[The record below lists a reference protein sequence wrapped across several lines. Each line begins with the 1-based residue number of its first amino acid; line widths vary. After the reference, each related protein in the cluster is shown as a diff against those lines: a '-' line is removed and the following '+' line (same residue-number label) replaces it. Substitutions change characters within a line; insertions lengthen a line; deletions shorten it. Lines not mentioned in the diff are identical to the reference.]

1 MNDAAARLL
10 ALRKGI
16 ISELWQS
23 PRYRSLVEE
32 LKSRRPVVPYWNP
45 KQDNTHE
52 MQAASAAQK
61 WHDVIMAIVNP
72 EAYPR
77 EVE

>member
-16 ISELWQS
+16 IAELWQS

-32 LKSRRPVVPYWNP
+32 LKGRRPVVPYWNP
-45 KQDNTHE
+45 KQDNTTE

-61 WHDVIMAIVNP
+61 WHDVTMAIVNP